1 MAMMTATSMVATRMN
16 ATGKGPYFAP
26 SHRDRNTP
34 TTNWA
39 NTATSG
45 DFHRGC
51 TWAKALGKTRRI
63 RAIAYHVRVVAL
75 EAAFELAMAELA
87 LPALAISQIASA
99 VNTPISNSPISVPV
113 RALIWMPKYPR
124 TKTTMAAASAD
135 THHHWL

>member
-16 ATGKGPYFAP
+16 ATGKGPYLAP
-26 SHRDRNTP
+26 SHSDRNTP

-45 DFHRGC
+45 DFHRGW

-87 LPALAISQIASA
+87 MARKTSTQPAPHTFRASPSQGFPPPKAA
-99 VNTPISNSPISVPV
+99 NPANFVGPKNT
-113 RALIWMPKYPR
+113 
-124 TKTTMAAASAD
+124 TAA
-135 THHHWL
+135 